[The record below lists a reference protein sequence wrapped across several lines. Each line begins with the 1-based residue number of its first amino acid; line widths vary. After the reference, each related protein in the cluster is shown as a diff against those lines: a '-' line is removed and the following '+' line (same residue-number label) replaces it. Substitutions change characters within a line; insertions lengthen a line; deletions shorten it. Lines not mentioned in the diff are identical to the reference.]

1 MALVSGMVGDLA
13 ERHGAPSRGPERLLG
28 CVWVGREGR
37 SRGGVFGL
45 MIERGRRARP
55 RAVLGLGPPFR
66 LRPAA
71 VASQPIG
78 ATGGVC
84 PPSLKR
90 APGCPEVPNA
100 AAEGSHTTFRAAAR
114 QAGVG
119 AALRGTQSR
128 AVACIKGPGRL
139 CPGRRAQPSPLPG
152 EGSWL
157 LRARAAGEQT
167 LAAQRRQVACARGRG
182 GRGIQ
187 SLLAPPGARR
197 VATHRPGRQ
206 ARPERTPTPQDDCRK
221 TAICAL
227 RRLGIAPSGCVS
239 AGRGQ
244 FRVTAD
250 RPRRMCVHPNPEACA
265 RTAAPKSS
273 FSAQVSRTC

>member
-45 MIERGRRARP
+45 MIETGRRARP

-139 CPGRRAQPSPLPG
+139 CPGRRAQPLPYPG

-182 GRGIQ
+182 GGGIH

-206 ARPERTPTPQDDCRK
+206 ARTRAHTHST
-221 TAICAL
+221 
-227 RRLGIAPSGCVS
+227 RRLPQNGNLC
-239 AGRGQ
+239 
-244 FRVTAD
+244 F
-250 RPRRMCVHPNPEACA
+250 
-265 RTAAPKSS
+265 AAPWDRSLGLRFRWAGPIPCHS
-273 FSAQVSRTC
+273 RSATPYVRASKP